1 MVKARL
7 FQGQHGLRKLLPDMT
22 DGLLCTQFILLL
34 FIAPNCGRRLLHSN
48 SYKTLLAPGRKVPA
62 CYSVGGTFAK
72 A

>member
-1 MVKARL
+1 MAEAQL
-7 FQGQHGLRKLLPDMT
+7 FQGQHGLHKSLPDLT

-34 FIAPNCGRRLLHSN
+34 FIAPICRRRLLHSN

-62 CYSVGGTFAK
+62 CFSVGGTFAK